1 MTTSLFIVIQGVEKQ
16 MEKDLDVDP
25 TLPLSI
31 IMEKSLEQ
39 IFILVQTSIIDMNTW
54 RFKMQKLV
62 RR

>member
-1 MTTSLFIVIQGVEKQ
+1 VIQGVEKQ

-39 IFILVQTSIIDMNTW
+39 IFILVQTSIIDMNT
-54 RFKMQKLV
+54 
-62 RR
+62 